1 MPALLAPGNPL
12 TLSGLS
18 DNMQPIYERLRER
31 ARQIVATFPPPD
43 FYQDQS
49 RAHEYSRQFFESNP
63 SIKRLHGF
71 VTDHLEDDFGH
82 GLQHAVKVT
91 IDAGALLYIEA
102 KKAGYGK
109 SVLERRVLI
118 VQCAGL
124 LHDIKRKK
132 KEHAKLGAAHA
143 REILKDYPLAP
154 AEIEDIYRA
163 IHNHE
168 AFKDDILLTTSKGA
182 LVSDCLYDADKFRW
196 GPDNFTDTLWDMISF
211 YNPPLSK
218 FIARYPQGMKGLEK
232 IKTTFRTQTGKIY
245 GPRIID
251 LGLAIGEKL
260 YAVIQSEFSKCL

>member
-1 MPALLAPGNPL
+1 
-12 TLSGLS
+12 
-18 DNMQPIYERLRER
+18 MQPIYERLRAR
-31 ARQIVATFPPPD
+31 ARQIVTTFPPPD

-49 RAHEYSRQFFESNP
+49 QAHEYSRHFFETNP
-63 SIKRLHGF
+63 SIIRLHEF
-71 VTDHLEDDFGH
+71 VADHLEDDFGH

-91 IDAGALLYIEA
+91 IDAGALLYIEGQD
-102 KKAGYGK
+102 AGYGK
-109 SVLERRVLI
+109 PFLERRVQI

-132 KEHAKLGAAHA
+132 KEHAKLGAAQS
-143 REILKDYPLAP
+143 REILKDYPLTP
-154 AEIEDIYRA
+154 DEIEDIYRA

-168 AFKDDILLTTSKGA
+168 AFKNNMLPTTSKGA

-232 IKTTFRTQTGKIY
+232 IKSTFRTQTGKKY
-245 GPRIID
+245 GPPIID

-260 YAVIQSEFSKCL
+260 YEVIQTEFSDCL

>member
-1 MPALLAPGNPL
+1 
-12 TLSGLS
+12 
-18 DNMQPIYERLRER
+18 MQPIYARLRKR
-31 ARQIVATFPPPD
+31 ARQIVSTFPPPD

-49 RAHEYSRQFFESNP
+49 RAYEFSKRFLKTDP
-63 SIKRLHGF
+63 AIKKLHGF
-71 VTDHLEDDFGH
+71 VADHLEDNFGH

-91 IDAGALLYIEA
+91 IDAGALLFIEEQN
-102 KKAGYGK
+102 AGYGK
-109 SVLERRVLI
+109 SMLARRMKV

-132 KEHAKLGAAHA
+132 KEHAKLGAVYA
-143 REILKDYPLAP
+143 RKVLGDYPLVP
-154 AEIEDIYRA
+154 DEIEDVCRA

-168 AFKDDILLTTSKGA
+168 AFKNDILIPTSSGK

-218 FIARYPQGMKGLEK
+218 FMARYPQGMEGLEK
-232 IKTTFRTQTGKIY
+232 IKTTFRTQTGKKY
-245 GPRIID
+245 GPRFID

-260 YAVIQSEFSKCL
+260 YGVIQAEFSDYL